1 MGAARLVPRRRRR
14 ARVHSRRCQER
25 LAFVL
30 FLPHDSER
38 RVRRRRDLD
47 AAAPPLRLF
56 DGPGLGQ
63 VMTPATD
70 RNVTLVIS

>member
-1 MGAARLVPRRRRR
+1 
-14 ARVHSRRCQER
+14 VHSRRCQER

-47 AAAPPLRLF
+47 AAAPPLPLF

-63 VMTPATD
+63 VMIAATD